1 MSLAGQVAVV
11 TGGGRGIGAAIAR
24 SLALEGARILVVARS
39 AEQVERIA
47 AAITQDGGEAKAFAT
62 DVTDAAGVGRMMD
75 AVRSELGKV
84 DILVNNA
91 GASTSAPLAKIS
103 LQEWNRMFAVNA
115 TSTFLC
121 TQAALPGM
129 IERKYGRIV
138 NIASVA
144 GRTGGRYIAA
154 YAAAKH
160 AVLGF
165 TRSVAAEAAEHGVT
179 VNAVCPGYVDTNMT
193 QESVQRISEK
203 TGLSREEALDR
214 ILHDT
219 PQHRLITPE
228 EVAHVVRMLCDQE
241 ARGINGQAI
250 GIDGGELLS

>member
-24 SLALEGARILVVARS
+24 SLAQEGARILVTSRS
-39 AEQVERIA
+39 GDQLERIVA
-47 AAITQDGGEAKAFAT
+47 ALAQDGGEAQAFAA
-62 DVTDAAGVGRMMD
+62 DVTDPAGVRRMMD
-75 AVRSELGKV
+75 AAQKSFGKV

-91 GASTSAPLAKIS
+91 GASTSAPLAKIT
-103 LQEWNRMFAVNA
+103 LEEWNRMLTVNA

-129 IERKYGRIV
+129 IERGHGRIV

-144 GRTGGRYIAA
+144 ALSGGRYIAA

-165 TRSVAAEAAEHGVT
+165 TRCVAAEAAEYGVT
-179 VNAVCPGYVDTNMT
+179 VNAVCPGYVDTDMT
-193 QESVQRISEK
+193 QESITRISEK
-203 TGLSREEALDR
+203 TGMSREEALER
-214 ILHDT
+214 ILQDS
-219 PQHRLITPE
+219 PQQRLISPE
-228 EVAHVVRMLCDQE
+228 EVAHVVKMLCAKE
-241 ARGINGQAI
+241 ARGVNGQAI